1 MVRDTESG
9 LLMDECEVPVPD
21 RRAMGLPVTSP
32 PGGDSYRES
41 VLRHRSFEQKPHKK
55 SSEL

>member
-21 RRAMGLPVTSP
+21 QRAMGVPVTST
-32 PGGDSYRES
+32 PGRDSYRES
-41 VLRHRSFEQKPHKK
+41 VLRHRSFGQKPDKK
-55 SSEL
+55 PSEL